1 MKSALRWL
9 PFCFLCAGC
18 GTIIDWREVTS
29 DPMTLGEC
37 YDGLVYLA
45 GKDGFAAD
53 TAACDR
59 GLGTWQS
66 RWRQRQIG
74 LGRPGRYRLRAE
86 VLLDEGSAE
95 KGWTIRY
102 AIEQEK
108 VKDLRHSVNPNPSDW
123 SPDGQDGEREATL
136 GEKLARRLTVKKT

>member
-9 PFCFLCAGC
+9 PLCFLFAGC
-18 GTIIDWREVTS
+18 GTIIDWREVKT
-29 DPMTLGEC
+29 DPMTIAEC
-37 YDGLVYLA
+37 YDGFVYIA

-66 RWRQRQIG
+66 RWRQRALP
-74 LGRPGRYRLRAE
+74 LGRPQRYRLRGE
-86 VLLDEGSAE
+86 ILLDEGSAE
-95 KGWTIRY
+95 HGWTIRY

-108 VKDLRHSVNPNPSDW
+108 VKDLRHSQNPGPSDW